1 MENAIGF
8 IHKNQFYQL
17 ILHKNPTTFK
27 ENIRPME
34 GRLPLPLNFTEN
46 EEGRII
52 LISWDENK
60 PRVGKESEVLPK
72 EVVELLL
79 KNSMEQSCSFLPSI
93 VGGSVNV
100 RP

>member
-8 IHKNQFYQL
+8 IHNNQFYQL

-34 GRLPLPLNFTEN
+34 PRLPLPLNFTEN
-46 EEGRII
+46 EEGRIV
-52 LISWDENK
+52 LISWDKNE
-60 PRVGKESEVLPK
+60 PRVGKASEVLPN
-72 EVVELLL
+72 EVIELLL